1 VFAGRSHLLL
11 PVRGKSAE
19 DAKLGPL
26 PRHELSPLLKTTT
39 LRPGKVTQTVTRDR
53 AAGTQRFRVDIDHGM
68 THLDGIGLDMW
79 SRTTEEYSIA
89 PDDPLSARFEVDWD
103 GGYARKDWRVESKTR
118 SVLTST
124 REAFRLEATI
134 DAYENGTRVFTRNW
148 NVVIPRDHV

>member
-1 VFAGRSHLLL
+1 M
-11 PVRGKSAE
+11 
-19 DAKLGPL
+19 
-26 PRHELSPLLKTTT
+26 KTTT
-39 LRPGKVTQTVTRDR
+39 LRPGKVSQTVTRDR

-68 THLDGIGLDMW
+68 THLDGIDLDMW

-89 PDDPLSARFEVDWD
+89 PNDPLSARFEVDWD
-103 GGYARKDWRVESKTR
+103 VGYARKDWRVESKTR

-134 DAYENGTRVFTRNW
+134 DAYENGTRVFARNW